1 MDIRVLEKSKKT
13 GYIFDVF
20 YRGSGFDAFD
30 EIDGKATVKGYFKEI
45 MNSLGFTWAKGIQQG
60 GRTDAK
66 VSGNN
71 CLYVSSNFNRDVQKI
86 VCDFNS
92 RAEGKIKITGVRKT
106 FPNLIFPDYVEK
118 RKYIYRFP
126 KKKIT
131 KSEEEIDNMCKEL
144 TGTYDVSRFT
154 DTKGEKLKEHIR
166 TVEVSY
172 KDGELIFIGN
182 SFMPKQ
188 VRIMSGYILTGEI
201 TALPGKYLTLE
212 KIYLKEELL
221 KNILTEDKDIKIEN
235 VEKIERTEDKTFSVF
250 YVSKDKKGEKKKKNG
265 RNIKKLRKEYGTI
278 IVREI

>member
-1 MDIRVLEKSKKT
+1 MDIRVLEKNKKM
-13 GYIFDVF
+13 GYIFDIS
-20 YRGSGFDAFD
+20 YKGTEFDAFD
-30 EIDGKATVKGYFKEI
+30 EMENKVTVKGYFREV

-71 CLYVSSNFNRDVQKI
+71 CLYVSSNFTGNVQKI

-92 RAEGKIKITGVRKT
+92 KAERKLKITRVRKT
-106 FPNLIFPDYVEK
+106 FPNLIFPDYVEQ
-118 RKYIYRFP
+118 RKYIYRYP
-126 KKKIT
+126 QKKIT
-131 KSEEEIDNMCKEL
+131 KSQDEIINICKEL
-144 TGTYDVSRFT
+144 TGTYDVSIFT

-166 TVEVSY
+166 TVEVSFEN
-172 KDGELIFIGN
+172 GELIFIGN

-188 VRIMSGYILTGEI
+188 VRIMSGYILTGEK
-201 TALPGKYLTLE
+201 TALLGKYLTLE

-221 KNILTEDKDIKIEN
+221 KNIFVIDNDIKIEN
-235 VEKIERTEDKTFSVF
+235 VEKIEKTEDKNFYIF
-250 YVSKDKKGEKKKKNG
+250 YVLKDKKGEVIGKNG

>member
-1 MDIRVLEKSKKT
+1 MDIRVLEKNKKT
-13 GYIFDVF
+13 GYIFYVS

-30 EIDGKATVKGYFKEI
+30 EMAGKTTVKGYFKEI

-71 CLYVSSNFNRDVQKI
+71 CLYVSSNFTGNVQKI
-86 VCDFNS
+86 ICDFNEKS
-92 RAEGKIKITGVRKT
+92 EGKMKITGFDKT

-118 RKYIYRFP
+118 RKYIYRYP
-126 KKKIT
+126 QKKIS
-131 KSEEEIDNMCKEL
+131 KSFEEIKKSCEEL

-166 TVEVSY
+166 TVEVSFEN
-172 KDGELIFIGN
+172 GELIFTGN

-188 VRIMSGYILTGEI
+188 VRIMSGYILTGEM

-212 KIYLKEELL
+212 KIFLNDEIL
-221 KNILTEDKDIKIEN
+221 KNIFIEEKNLKIEN
-235 VEKIERTEDKTFSVF
+235 VERVERTKDGSFYIF
-250 YVSKDKKGEKKKKNG
+250 YVSEDKKGEVIGKNG
-265 RNIKKLRKEYGTI
+265 KNIKRLRKELGTV

>member
-1 MDIRVLEKSKKT
+1 
-13 GYIFDVF
+13 
-20 YRGSGFDAFD
+20 
-30 EIDGKATVKGYFKEI
+30 
-45 MNSLGFTWAKGIQQG
+45 
-60 GRTDAK
+60 
-66 VSGNN
+66 
-71 CLYVSSNFNRDVQKI
+71 
-86 VCDFNS
+86 
-92 RAEGKIKITGVRKT
+92 
-106 FPNLIFPDYVEK
+106 
-118 RKYIYRFP
+118 
-126 KKKIT
+126 
-131 KSEEEIDNMCKEL
+131 MCKEL

-250 YVSKDKKGEKKKKNG
+250 MYQKIKKGK
-265 RNIKKLRKEYGTI
+265 
-278 IVREI
+278 

>member
-1 MDIRVLEKSKKT
+1 MDIRVLEKSKKM
-13 GYIFDVF
+13 GYIFDIS
-20 YRGSGFDAFD
+20 YKGTEFDAFD
-30 EIDGKATVKGYFKEI
+30 EMENKVTVKGYFRDA

-71 CLYVSSNFNRDVQKI
+71 CLYVSSNFTGNVQKI

-92 RAEGKIKITGVRKT
+92 KAEGKLKITRVRKT
-106 FPNLIFPDYVEK
+106 FPNLIFPDYVEQ
-118 RKYIYRFP
+118 RKYIYRYP
-126 KKKIT
+126 QKKIT
-131 KSEEEIDNMCKEL
+131 KSQDEIINICKEL
-144 TGTYDVSRFT
+144 TGTYDVSIFT

-166 TVEVSY
+166 TVEVSFEN
-172 KDGELIFIGN
+172 GELIFIGN

-188 VRIMSGYILTGEI
+188 VRIMSGYILTGEK
-201 TALPGKYLTLE
+201 TALLGKYLTLE

-221 KNILTEDKDIKIEN
+221 KNIFIIDNDIKIEN
-235 VEKIERTEDKTFSVF
+235 IEKIERTEDKNFYIF
-250 YVSKDKKGEKKKKNG
+250 YVLKDKKGEVIGKNG